1 MFKSL
6 FSKYMTA
13 FMLIILVSFT
23 MLGAV
28 TFTNLRSYIVAQ
40 REDAVEHTSEAAR
53 IYLEQSA
60 AEDGSGFSQFV
71 YYRSDALRR
80 YLSTLTDYFGNL
92 TIIVTNPE
100 GDILLTDAASPVAV
114 GSRISGETVSAV
126 LSGESRQKGDFGV
139 FPGDYI
145 AYGLPIRTSD
155 GENIGTVM
163 ACSSAASLNELAE
176 SLLKTIIMAFLWVT
190 LATLIAVYFISD
202 KIISPIKDVSKA
214 ARSFAAGNFDARVPV
229 VGRDEVAELATA
241 FNNMAGSIA
250 GMEETRRTFLANV
263 SHDLRTPMTTI
274 SGFVDNILDGVIKP
288 ENQEHYLRIV
298 SSETKRLSRLVQQL
312 LDISRIE
319 SGSRKFTMTTFDIC
333 EMARQIIISFESKID
348 QKKLDVDFD
357 CTSENMYVSA
367 DRDAIY
373 QILYNI
379 CDNGIKF
386 ARDGG
391 KYRVS
396 ITQRGGKDYVSVYD
410 EGIGIPEE
418 DLPHVFDRFYKG
430 DKSRGMDKTGVGL
443 GMYISK
449 TIIDAH
455 KEEIWVNS
463 VYGEYCEFVFTLTPS
478 KNAPEMS
485 GETALFDA
493 VQ

>member
-13 FMLIILVSFT
+13 FMLIIMVSFT

-28 TFTNLRSYIVAQ
+28 IYVNVRGYMTDQ
-40 REDAVEHTSEAAR
+40 REDIMEHTAGAAR
-53 IYLEQSA
+53 LYLEQA
-60 AEDGSGFSQFV
+60 MTQYDGDFGQFI
-71 YYRSDALRR
+71 YYDGETLRE
-80 YLSTLTDYFGNL
+80 YITMLTDYTGKL
-92 TIIVTNPE
+92 TIFVTNAGGDVLLADSRASVPVGAKVTDAGISSVMSGQSRLE
-100 GDILLTDAASPVAV
+100 GDLGVFGGDYLSYALPVR
-114 GSRISGETVSAV
+114 SESGEICGAV
-126 LSGESRQKGDFGV
+126 F
-139 FPGDYI
+139 
-145 AYGLPIRTSD
+145 
-155 GENIGTVM
+155 
-163 ACSSAASLNELAE
+163 ACSSSAALNAFAE
-176 SLLKTIIMAFLWVT
+176 GLLKTIIMAFLWVSM
-190 LATLIAVYFISD
+190 ATLIAVYFISD

-214 ARSFAAGNFDARVPV
+214 ARSFAAGNMNVRVPV
-229 VGRDEVAELATA
+229 AGRDEVAELATA
-241 FNNMAGSIA
+241 FNNMAGSISS
-250 GMEETRRTFLANV
+250 MEETRRTFLANV

-288 ENQEHYLRIV
+288 EDQEHYLRVV

-333 EMARQIIISFESKID
+333 EMARQIIISFETKIE
-348 QKKLDVDFD
+348 QKKLDVEFNCMSD
-357 CTSENMYVSA
+357 NMYVSA

-386 ARDGG
+386 AREGG

-443 GMYISK
+443 GMYIAK

-455 KEEIWVNS
+455 NEEIWVKS
-463 VYGEYCEFVFTLTPS
+463 VYGDYCEFVFTLTPS
-478 KNAPEMS
+478 KNPPAAE
-485 GETALFDA
+485 GDTALFDA

>member
-1 MFKSL
+1 
-6 FSKYMTA
+6 MTA
-13 FMLIILVSFT
+13 FMLIILVSFS

-28 TFTNLRSYIVAQ
+28 TFTNVRSYMVAQ
-40 REDAVEHTSEAAR
+40 REDTVAHTAQAAR
-53 IYLEQSA
+53 MYLEQSA
-60 AEDGSGFSQFV
+60 AGEEGGFSQFV
-71 YYRSDALRR
+71 YYRSDALRE
-80 YLSTLTDYFGNL
+80 YISLLTDYFGSL
-92 TIIVTNPE
+92 TILVTNAE
-100 GDILLTDAASPVAV
+100 GDILLADSGTIVSV
-114 GSRISGETVSAV
+114 GARISGETVSAI
-126 LSGESRQKGDFGV
+126 LAGESRQKGDFGV
-139 FPGDYI
+139 FGGDYI
-145 AYGLPIRTSD
+145 ACGLPIRASD
-155 GENIGTVM
+155 GSAAGTVM
-163 ACSSAASLNELAE
+163 ACCSAASLNALAE
-176 SLLKTIIMAFLWVT
+176 SLLKTIIMAFLWVS

-214 ARSFAAGNFDARVPV
+214 ARSFAAGNFSTRVPV

-288 ENQEHYLRIV
+288 EDQEHYLRIV

-319 SGSRKFTMTTFDIC
+319 SGSRKFTMTSFDIC
-333 EMARQIIISFESKID
+333 EMARQIIISFESKIE
-348 QKKLDVDFD
+348 QKKLDVVFES
-357 CTSENMYVSA
+357 TSDNMLVSA

-386 ARDGG
+386 SREGG

-443 GMYISK
+443 GMYIAK

-455 KEEIWVNS
+455 GEEIWVKS

-478 KNAPEMS
+478 KSAPPES